1 MSVDYVLSVRAA
13 SANAF
18 VAKVGPTRFLEI
30 PESAMPAPDQAIAAN
45 TWCKHVLAAAA
56 WTNALGQPRGDILFV
71 VHGYNNSEQDVM
83 QRHRIMKSGLAALG
97 FKGVVVSFD
106 WPSDDEALAYLP
118 DRHRAKET
126 ALKLVTDGIA
136 ALSRRQTP
144 DCTTNIHLLC
154 HSTGAY
160 VVREAFD
167 DADDTSLQQ
176 SSWTVSQILFAAGDV
191 SSASLSQDNPTAAS
205 VYNHCIKL
213 TNYSNRHDAVLDI
226 SNAKRLGIA
235 PRVGR
240 VGLPGD
246 APAKAVNVDCTDYFA
261 QLTDPAHAQIAA
273 TDQPAGIQGAQSH
286 SWYFGNAMFTR
297 DVFSTVIG
305 IEDGVVPTRAASPD
319 GEFRLIRAQT

>member
-1 MSVDYVLSVRAA
+1 MSVDFVLSVRAS
-13 SANAF
+13 SADAF
-18 VAKVGPTRFLEI
+18 VAKVGPSRFLEV
-30 PESAMPAPDQAIAAN
+30 PENAMPAPGQALASGAWAN
-45 TWCKHVLAAAA
+45 HVLDAAA
-56 WTNALGQPRGDILFV
+56 WVNAQNQPRGDILFV

-83 QRHRIMKSGLAALG
+83 QRHRVLKAGLTALG

-106 WPSDDEALAYLP
+106 WPSDDQALAYLP
-118 DRHRAKET
+118 DRHRAKQT
-126 ALKLVTDGIA
+126 ALKLVSDGIA
-136 ALSRRQTP
+136 LLSRRQTP

-167 DADDTSLQQ
+167 DADDTALQQ
-176 SSWTVSQILFAAGDV
+176 SSWTVSQILFAAGDL
-191 SSASLSQDNPTAAS
+191 SSASLAQDNPTAAS

-246 APAKAVNVDCTDYFA
+246 APAKAVNVDCTDYYA
-261 QLTDPAHAQIAA
+261 QLTDPAQPHIAA
-273 TDQPAGIQGAQSH
+273 ADEPGGIAGAPSH
-286 SWYFGNAMFTR
+286 SWYFGNVVFTR

-319 GEFRLIRAQT
+319 GGFRLIRA

>member
-1 MSVDYVLSVRAA
+1 MSVDYVLSVRAS

-18 VAKVGPTRFLEI
+18 IAKVGPSRFLEV
-30 PESAMPAPDQAIAAN
+30 PENAMPTPDQAKTPGI
-45 TWCKHVLAAAA
+45 WCKRVLDAAA
-56 WTNALGQPRGDILFV
+56 WQHAQGQPRGDILFI

-106 WPSDDEALAYLP
+106 WPSDDQALAYLP
-118 DRHRAKET
+118 DRHRAKQT

-167 DADDTSLQQ
+167 DADDTALKQA
-176 SSWTVSQILFAAGDV
+176 SWTVSQILFAAGDV
-191 SSASLSQDNPTAAS
+191 SSASLGQDNPTAAS

-240 VGLPGD
+240 IGLPDD
-246 APAKAVNVDCTDYFA
+246 APAKAVNVDCTDYYA
-261 QLTDPAHAQIAA
+261 LLTNDAHPEVAA
-273 TDQPAGIQGAQSH
+273 ADEPGGIVGAQSH
-286 SWYFGNAMFTR
+286 SWYFGNAVFTR

-305 IEDGVVPTRAASPD
+305 IEDGVVPTRDVNPV
-319 GEFRLIRAQT
+319 GGFRLIRA

>member
-1 MSVDYVLSVRAA
+1 MSVDFILSVRAS

-18 VAKVGPTRFLEI
+18 IAKVGPSRFLEV
-30 PESAMPAPDQAIAAN
+30 PENAMPAPDQALASGI
-45 TWCKHVLAAAA
+45 WCKHVLDAAA
-56 WTNALGQPRGDILFV
+56 WQNAQGQPRGDILFI

-106 WPSDDEALAYLP
+106 WPSDDQALAYLA
-118 DRHRAKET
+118 DRHRAKES
-126 ALKLVTDGIA
+126 ALKLVSDGIS
-136 ALSRRQTP
+136 ALSKRQTP
-144 DCTTNIHLLC
+144 DCATNIHLLC

-167 DADDTSLQQ
+167 DADDTALKQ

-191 SSASLSQDNPTAAS
+191 SSDSLSDGNPTAAS
-205 VYNHCIKL
+205 IYNHCIKL

-240 VGLPGD
+240 VGLPHD
-246 APAKAVNVDCTDYFA
+246 APAKAVNVDCTDYWA
-261 QLTDPAHAQIAA
+261 LLTDAAHPAV
-273 TDQPAGIQGAQSH
+273 AGADEPGGIVGAQSH
-286 SWYFGNAMFTR
+286 SWHFGNALFTR

-305 IEDGVVPTRAASPD
+305 IEDGVVPTRDVNPD
-319 GEFRLIRAQT
+319 GGFRLIRA

>member
-1 MSVDYVLSVRAA
+1 MSVDYVFSVRAS

-18 VAKVGPTRFLEI
+18 VAKVGPSRFLEV
-30 PESAMPAPDQAIAAN
+30 PENAMPAPDQALAST
-45 TWCKHVLAAAA
+45 TWCKHVLDAAA
-56 WTNALGQPRGDILFV
+56 WQNAQGQPRGDILFI

-106 WPSDDEALAYLP
+106 WPSDDQALAYLA

-126 ALKLVTDGIA
+126 ALKLVSDGIS
-136 ALSRRQTP
+136 ALSKRQTP
-144 DCTTNIHLLC
+144 DCATNIHLLC

-167 DADDTSLQQ
+167 DADDTALKQ

-191 SSASLSQDNPTAAS
+191 SSDSLSAGNPTAAS

-240 VGLPGD
+240 VGLPND
-246 APAKAVNVDCTDYFA
+246 APAKAVNVDCTDYWA
-261 QLTDPAHAQIAA
+261 LLTDTAHPEVASA
-273 TDQPAGIQGAQSH
+273 DEPGGIVGAQSH
-286 SWYFGNAMFTR
+286 SWYFGNAVFTR

-305 IEDGVVPTRAASPD
+305 IEDGVVPTRDVNPD
-319 GEFRLIRAQT
+319 GGSRLIRA